1 MALRGAASELSRCVQ
16 APWGPSGSVTAQPS
30 CGKIRMAGPQVSDA
44 ELVETFIGQSD
55 RYTHSG
61 LRLRDCFSRTVFD
74 LGFRYGSVLQRSAVR
89 EPDIRQPRA
98 MGPNRRAQKCRMS
111 EQRPDARGIDQQDA
125 ALMLM
130 ATRSWRLMFGARGLE
145 H

>member
-55 RYTHSG
+55 R
-61 LRLRDCFSRTVFD
+61 VV
-74 LGFRYGSVLQRSAVR
+74 LGEAPRCLWAKGGSLAH
-89 EPDIRQPRA
+89 
-98 MGPNRRAQKCRMS
+98 
-111 EQRPDARGIDQQDA
+111 
-125 ALMLM
+125 L
-130 ATRSWRLMFGARGLE
+130 
-145 H
+145 